1 MSSFLSQITHDS
13 ISLEKSVSEFN
24 IESVVIGIRYTSV
37 LLSNGSCGVAY
48 TLTDQ
53 SEEKNRHNEYL
64 SEKFLYEKDLEY
76 LVEFCASK
84 YSIFRG
90 IGVAAL
96 NAFSQA
102 NLPSLNTENL
112 DILDIFKEKS
122 GNISMIGNIQPV
134 TRFLSQ
140 KGYQIKILD
149 RFAPPQPHS
158 KITIVDGI
166 SDLRNA
172 EHLIVSG
179 SALVFETFD
188 LVRDL
193 LTTIPGEKVLL
204 GPSAQ
209 ILPAIAFKHG
219 FTFLGSSKI
228 INAKSVMRIIMEG
241 GGYRAFKEF
250 TQKYSFHLE

>member
-1 MSSFLSQITHDS
+1 MSSFLSQLAHDS
-13 ISLEKSVSEFN
+13 LSLEKSVSEFN
-24 IESVVIGIRYTSV
+24 IESVIIGIRYTSV
-37 LLSNGSCGVAY
+37 LLSSGSCGVAY

-53 SEEKNRHNEYL
+53 SAEKNRHNKYL
-64 SEKFLYEKDLEY
+64 SEKFLFEKSLEY

-84 YSIFRG
+84 YSIFRS

-102 NLPSLNTENL
+102 NLPSLRTENL
-112 DILDIFKEKS
+112 DILDIFEEKS

-149 RFAPPQPHS
+149 RYSPPRQQAQ
-158 KITIVDGI
+158 ITTVEEI
-166 SDLRNA
+166 SDLQNA
-172 EHLIVSG
+172 DHLIVSG

-193 LTTIPGEKVLL
+193 LLTIPGEKVLL

-219 FTFLGSSKI
+219 FTFLGSSEI
-228 INAKSVMRIIMEG
+228 INTKSVMSIIMEG